1 MKDIH
6 QEMDIGEFKWQQL
19 VSYTTTSQ
27 PPNPGS
33 SPGLAENAT
42 VYKKSP
48 YSSKSNPTS
57 LPITALVLLLLP
69 ATTTTTTHLH
79 SLKW

>member
-6 QEMDIGEFKWQQL
+6 QEMDIGGFKWRQL
-19 VSYTTTSQ
+19 VSYLTTSQ

-33 SPGLAENAT
+33 FPGLAENAT

-57 LPITALVLLLLP
+57 LPITAP
-69 ATTTTTTHLH
+69 CTTATGNNNNNNPPPL
-79 SLKW
+79 S